1 MARGYETHLRVKS
14 CQAFESSQQAT
25 AASVYLSLDKYKSH
39 TVFEVANLTHP
50 THSISVHTQTPVLNR
65 TTMSDSKPLIAVT
78 GATGAQGGS
87 VVQYLLEDGGFR
99 VRGITRNVD
108 SEKAKGQ
115 TPRLLNNN
123 TYDRYFCACN

>member
-1 MARGYETHLRVKS
+1 
-14 CQAFESSQQAT
+14 
-25 AASVYLSLDKYKSH
+25 
-39 TVFEVANLTHP
+39 
-50 THSISVHTQTPVLNR
+50 
-65 TTMSDSKPLIAVT
+65 MSDSKPLIAVT
-78 GATGAQGGS
+78 GAPGAQGGS